1 MALQRVARLRVV
13 EGGGEQVNGMLEYRE
28 FLVSVDAASVATIV
42 AANQNFAVT
51 GIAVGDIPLYICA
64 PEATTAG
71 VSMTPMGPCVTVNV
85 LVVRCTN
92 PTAGAIDLG
101 AFNYR
106 VGVLRPP
113 TPAI

>member
-1 MALQRVARLRVV
+1 MTLQRVARIPVV
-13 EGGGEQVNGMLEYRE
+13 EGGGEQQGGFLEYRE
-28 FLVSVDAASVATIV
+28 FLASVDAASVASIV

-51 GIAVGDIPLYICA
+51 GIAVGDIPIFINA
-64 PEATTAG
+64 PEAATAG
-71 VSMTPMGPCVTVNV
+71 VSMTPMGPCVTANV

-92 PTAGAIDLG
+92 PTAGAIDFA

-113 TPAI
+113 TPAV